1 MYTTQER
8 LQIAKA
14 ELAKKLETLE
24 LWERK
29 VWEDQRSQQAA
40 AQLEHVKGMVEKA
53 REAVKQA
60 EEVAELAANPTT
72 PQAKKDLKRLEEI
85 NKEGLAMTHEI
96 TNAAE
101 DLGREITRWQEL
113 QAESKRL
120 AAMYDK
126 KPFDLGIAGS
136 RLGSLGRA
144 VNYWVQEVRT
154 WDPAKWRR

>member
-1 MYTTQER
+1 MLTTQER
-8 LQIAKA
+8 LQMAKA
-14 ELAKKLETLE
+14 SLAKNLETLE
-24 LWERK
+24 LWENEVRNSPTNQEK
-29 VWEDQRSQQAA
+29 KY
-40 AQLEHVKGMVEKA
+40 QLEHVKGMVEKA
-53 REAVKQA
+53 REAVKRA

-154 WDPAKWRR
+154 WEPDKWRR